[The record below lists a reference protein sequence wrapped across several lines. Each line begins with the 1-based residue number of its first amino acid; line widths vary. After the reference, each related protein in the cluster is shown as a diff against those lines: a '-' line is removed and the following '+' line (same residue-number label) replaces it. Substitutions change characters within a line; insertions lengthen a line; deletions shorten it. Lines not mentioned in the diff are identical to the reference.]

1 MPYRFIDH
9 TGDTAVE
16 VTASDESEFFQD
28 AARAL
33 AAIIIDVDHAPP
45 DGKAEQR
52 LDLDAEDGEALLVD
66 FLNELIFL
74 FDSRRFLPWTLAVE
88 ELAVEAPARL
98 RATVRGDTFDPDRHV
113 FLTEVKAATFHD
125 VEIRQTKDGWE
136 TTIVFDL

>member
-1 MPYRFIDH
+1 MPYRFVDH

-16 VTASDESEFFQD
+16 VTASDEPELFQD

-33 AAIIIDVDHAPP
+33 AAIVIDVDREPP
-45 DGKAEQR
+45 DGDAEQR

-74 FDSRRFLPWTLAVE
+74 FDSRRFLPWTLAIE
-88 ELAVEAPARL
+88 ELVVGAPARL
-98 RATVRGDTFDPDRHV
+98 RATVRGDTFDPGRHV

-125 VEIRQTKDGWE
+125 VKIRHTKDGWE
-136 TTIVFDL
+136 TTVVFDL